1 MSNSKAEQRKCGPW
15 LHGWLG
21 VLFTQCVLYGITLV
35 KVLST
40 RTVSI
45 SSTLSLILQPNP
57 SMSEN
62 MCGLAIRLELDG
74 ISHQCVTE
82 PQRILCSLDSWD
94 VTYRV
99 RFAFNMPAVFDFL
112 NGVSLRHEI
121 EVSCGHVLLPLE
133 NSLISHS
140 SNDHSYPKQFEKTMR
155 GVWLLRAVHG
165 TSYDPC
171 VVSQCVCSSSTLQW
185 LNLIKNVLTTL
196 QYSLRFLHIDTIT
209 PLLWA
214 SMQCHPTSHQYH
226 VVSILMTIFLG
237 DCCRVTLRRQG
248 SGNNRHRKAAV
259 WDQITWS
266 PSHSL
271 SVEKN

>member
-1 MSNSKAEQRKCGPW
+1 MCNSKAEQRKCGPW

-40 RTVSI
+40 RIVSI
-45 SSTLSLILQPNP
+45 SSTLSLILQPNL

-62 MCGLAIRLELDG
+62 MCGLAVRLELDG

-82 PQRILCSLDSWD
+82 AQRLLCGLDSWD
-94 VTYRV
+94 ATNRV

-121 EVSCGHVLLPLE
+121 EVSCGHVRLPLE
-133 NSLISHS
+133 NRLISHS

-155 GVWLLRAVHG
+155 GVCLLRAVRVA
-165 TSYDPC
+165 SYDPC
-171 VVSQCVCSSSTLQW
+171 VASQCVCSSSTLQW

-196 QYSLRFLHIDTIT
+196 QYS
-209 PLLWA
+209 
-214 SMQCHPTSHQYH
+214 
-226 VVSILMTIFLG
+226 
-237 DCCRVTLRRQG
+237 
-248 SGNNRHRKAAV
+248 
-259 WDQITWS
+259 
-266 PSHSL
+266 
-271 SVEKN
+271 